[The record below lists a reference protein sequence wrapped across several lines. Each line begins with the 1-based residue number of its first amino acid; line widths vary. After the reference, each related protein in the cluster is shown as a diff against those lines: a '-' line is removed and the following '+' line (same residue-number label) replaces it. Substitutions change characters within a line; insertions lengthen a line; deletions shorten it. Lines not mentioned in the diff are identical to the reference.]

1 MADDL
6 KKIIKETLRARG
18 TWNEIKSHL
27 TSEVVEVLD
36 EKEHT
41 KPKLNR
47 ENYVIN
53 ELIQEYLQFNNY
65 KYTSAVLTQE
75 SGQTEETLPRD
86 IVARELQIPPDD
98 SNLPLL
104 YRIVNHLA
112 HST

>member
-1 MADDL
+1 MVAM
-6 KKIIKETLRARG
+6 IKEVTRAATVDAITG
-18 TWNEIKSHL
+18 T
-27 TSEVVEVLD
+27 EVGVAIMI
-36 EKEHT
+36 EHT